1 VAVVIG
7 LAVCVLGISAQFVEG
22 TKPAPTYEWGRTFG
36 IVLVVIIAIWA
47 AVSKKDA
54 VDRVAQ
60 HAIEHE

>member
-1 VAVVIG
+1 
-7 LAVCVLGISAQFVEG
+7 
-22 TKPAPTYEWGRTFG
+22 
-36 IVLVVIIAIWA
+36 VVIIAIWA